1 MADKS
6 RIRAF
11 SLIEI
16 VVATL
21 ICSVVAA
28 GLGAALMTGFRLWKR
43 IQDPGK
49 YQMDVVV
56 AIEQFARQLRQA
68 MDIPEEGLSGKQGS
82 IAFVSPANDI
92 PTRYVY
98 EYATVREVVTLRRVP
113 TGGDLNDAQE
123 EEILKN
129 VTSFSL
135 RYLTVPLSGQPGS
148 WRDDW
153 SREDG
158 LPLAVMV
165 EGVSAGQPFKK
176 TVMIPVMCKK

>member
-21 ICSVVAA
+21 ICSVVAV
-28 GLGAALMTGFRLWKR
+28 GLGAAMMTGFRLWKR

-68 MDIPEEGLSGKQGS
+68 MDIPEDGLSGKQGS
-82 IAFVSPANDI
+82 ITFLSPANDI

-98 EYATVREVVTLRRVP
+98 EYSPVREVVTLRRAP
-113 TGGDLNDAQE
+113 
-123 EEILKN
+123 
-129 VTSFSL
+129 
-135 RYLTVPLSGQPGS
+135 
-148 WRDDW
+148 
-153 SREDG
+153 DG
-158 LPLAVMV
+158 I
-165 EGVSAGQPFKK
+165 S
-176 TVMIPVMCKK
+176 